1 MARVPERPIDGQA
14 RRGGRH
20 RTVPVRRGLVNVD
33 ADFADE
39 YPEADPSCTEAFAS
53 LLVVGDVLMD
63 VHERRIEVTLGV
75 SQTVAQA
82 LAIVDGAGQPLTPSD
97 IAERMLV
104 SSATITS
111 VLDTLE
117 RRGWVRRT
125 PNPDDRRS
133 LLIEITDDGRAMS
146 DAFIPGLHKLE
157 RTVMSGLDAAERKQ
171 LMALLARV
179 LQRAND
185 ANADVPE
192 PLAGIRHRP
201 KRIG

>member
-1 MARVPERPIDGQA
+1 VK
-14 RRGGRH
+14 
-20 RTVPVRRGLVNVD
+20 VD
-33 ADFADE
+33 ADFVDE

-63 VHERRIEVTLGV
+63 VHERRIEATLGT
-75 SQTVAQA
+75 SQTAAQA

-157 RTVMSGLDAAERKQ
+157 RQVMSELNASERKQ
-171 LMALLARV
+171 LMALLGRV
-179 LQRAND
+179 LERAND
-185 ANADVPE
+185 VNAEPPE
-192 PLAGIRHRP
+192 PLAGARHRP